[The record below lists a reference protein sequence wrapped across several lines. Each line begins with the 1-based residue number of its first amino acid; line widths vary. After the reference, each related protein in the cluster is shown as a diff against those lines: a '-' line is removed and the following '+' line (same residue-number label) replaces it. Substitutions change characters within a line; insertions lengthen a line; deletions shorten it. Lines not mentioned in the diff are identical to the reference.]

1 MTKAWPPI
9 PKSVRG
15 AGGPIRIRLV
25 DAIEPDAGKAAGDN
39 SQTFGIW
46 EGHKRLI
53 RIVNTVDIA
62 FQWSVLYHELV
73 HASLFDSGLTN
84 LMTHENEEALADAI
98 STSRIAEMR
107 GQ

>member
-1 MTKAWPPI
+1 MRWPPL
-9 PKSVRG
+9 PKTVRG
-15 AGGPIRIRLV
+15 AGGPIRVKLV

-53 RIVNTVDIA
+53 RIVASLDLA

-73 HASLFDSGLTN
+73 HAALFDSGLTN

-98 STSRIAEMR
+98 ATARIAEMR
-107 GQ
+107 GR